1 MSDFFG
7 HEYNYETWPGRS
19 VRQGELFKQIAHAG
33 QQAIDFTL
41 PSIDGD
47 TVTLSEL
54 RGKPVVIEFGSIT

>member
-7 HEYNYETWPGRS
+7 HEYNYEIWPGRS
-19 VRQGELFKQIAHAG
+19 VRQGGLFKQIAHAG